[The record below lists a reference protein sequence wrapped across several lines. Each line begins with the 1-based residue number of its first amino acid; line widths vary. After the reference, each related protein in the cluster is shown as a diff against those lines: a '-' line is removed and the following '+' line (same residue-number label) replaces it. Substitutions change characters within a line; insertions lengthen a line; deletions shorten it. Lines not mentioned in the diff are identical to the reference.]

1 VDRAAAAR
9 QAAVTAAVPVEE
21 TVAGAP
27 GPVRRIAVLRC
38 ALGDYLMATPALAAL
53 RARFP
58 EAELTLLEGPW
69 HESFLAGRP
78 GPVDRVPVVPYVD
91 GLAGQPS
98 GVPPAD
104 QVSAPGSRW
113 RGRPVSPR
121 PARRCAASTSG
132 SGIGSHSRSIIF
144 QFVDGQRRCRG
155 HSGWWRGT
163 VMVTVQRIPRR
174 RRQREQVRLNS
185 GS

>member
-1 VDRAAAAR
+1 M
-9 QAAVTAAVPVEE
+9 TAAVPVEE
-21 TVAGAP
+21 TAAGAP

-38 ALGDYLMATPALAAL
+38 NAFGDYLMATPALAAL
-53 RARFP
+53 RVRFP
-58 EAELTLLEGPW
+58 EAEQLPRGPARAGGPRAGGAVRRRPGRAAVGCAARGPGIRAGLTLAW
-69 HESFLAGRP
+69 AASFSTTRSALCREHFRER
-78 GPVDRVPVVPYVD
+78 DRV
-91 GLAGQPS
+91 AF
-98 GVPPAD
+98 
-104 QVSAPGSRW
+104 
-113 RGRPVSPR
+113 
-121 PARRCAASTSG
+121 
-132 SGIGSHSRSIIF
+132 RSIIF